1 MKKLSNAFKFS
12 FSKKESPQPT
22 TSNNNSQWEVSP
34 STRRFSEPAEYFD
47 GESRKSEISDNMPSL
62 FERSI
67 KVMFPKQGSASDYEN
82 ALRASLVNLP
92 DIVNVSPYSLI
103 LFLF

>member
-22 TSNNNSQWEVSP
+22 TSSNSQWEVSP

-67 KVMFPKQGSASDYEN
+67 KVMFPKQGPASDYEN

-92 DIVNVSPYSLI
+92 DIVNVSQYSLI
-103 LFLF
+103 LI

>member
-12 FSKKESPQPT
+12 FSKKDSPHQETNKNNNLET
-22 TSNNNSQWEVSP
+22 TSTSV
-34 STRRFSEPAEYFD
+34 RRFSEPADYD
-47 GESRKSEISDNMPSL
+47 CESRKSEISDNMPSL

-82 ALRASLVNLP
+82 ALRSSLVNLP
-92 DIVNVSPYSLI
+92 DIVNVRLSYS
-103 LFLF
+103 FAA